1 MTAQEAIN
9 NCRKLIKL
17 LENADSNIDWS
28 TAIETL
34 NMAIDALNM
43 YWRPFE
49 FETDIPPLDDEGYSE
64 RVLLS
69 FANAIDP
76 DIGEYRQDEDGGG
89 AFYNDVDETYSG
101 LGLIVNGWMP
111 LPMSL
116 REGER

>member
-1 MTAQEAIN
+1 MTAQEAIDYLMDPIGK
-9 NCRKLIKL
+9 RDKHDEAIK
-17 LENADSNIDWS
+17 
-28 TAIETL
+28 
-34 NMAIDALNM
+34 MAIDALNM

-69 FANAIDP
+69 FDNAIDP

-89 AFYNDVDETYSG
+89 AFYAGDTDETYAG

-111 LPMSL
+111 LPRSL
-116 REGER
+116 GREGEG

>member
-1 MTAQEAIN
+1 MTAQEAIEILKTW
-9 NCRKLIKL
+9 RVTGDKSH
-17 LENADSNIDWS
+17 EA
-28 TAIETL
+28 L

-69 FANAIDP
+69 FDNAIDP

-89 AFYNDVDETYSG
+89 AFYNDVDETYAE

-116 REGER
+116 RREEKR